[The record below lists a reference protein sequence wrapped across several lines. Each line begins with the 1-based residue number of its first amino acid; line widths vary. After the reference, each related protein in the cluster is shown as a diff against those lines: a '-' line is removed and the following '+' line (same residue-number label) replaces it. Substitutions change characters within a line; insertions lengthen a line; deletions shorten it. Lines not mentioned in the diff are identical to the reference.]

1 MRKKKLEKKNEKVLR
16 LNRFLAR
23 KDVLAGICILEDVSL
38 FFIVQYLLNICL
50 NLPLWFETQN
60 PKVCFGLKNLFP
72 VPERVESFKGFY
84 LVLVGVMVVWNL
96 ITIYQIRTSHS
107 EKNFNTNQKGS
118 ARWTTNREIK
128 EQYRGIP
135 DRDET
140 FPGAGGTIISRIGKT
155 LYIDDTLTNN
165 LIIGITRSGKGEMF
179 VIPSIDVYSR
189 ATEKTSMVI
198 TDPKM
203 ELYKTSKK
211 TLEERGYLVY
221 LLNLD
226 DPLHSMGFNP
236 LEQIKEEYLKKN
248 YAEAELLAQAFS
260 FSIFNPD
267 SATNQ
272 DSFWQE
278 TAASLLTALIL
289 AHIQDCV
296 KEDELTNER
305 RFEAWQKKRA
315 VYKKLTPKEQEEAKA
330 MCERRKQLGDI
341 LLDPR
346 VSAISLEEEFVYTKE
361 NEKKITMYSI
371 INTFTELARQKDE
384 ERPDLSALDSYFA
397 ERPMLDRAK
406 MKYAGTELAGD
417 RTKGSIYSSMFVK
430 LAIFTFEN
438 IAKMTAES
446 SLKLE
451 EVGFGDKP
459 VAVFLGIPDYDS
471 SPHFLATAFIRQ
483 LTFVLEKKAT
493 RYKTGKCKRKVRFI
507 LDEFGNLPAIQG
519 MDKFITVCLGRN
531 IAYDLYIQAYS
542 QVEQLYGKA
551 MDTIVGNCGNQI
563 YILTNDDRTAE
574 NFSKNLGNET
584 IIDIQRSGER
594 LSSSKSVMESA
605 TEKPLLNMNE
615 LEELREGECVVKRV
629 MKRRD
634 LKGKRIRPTPIFN
647 SEASG
652 KRFLYRYEYLT
663 DTFPNP
669 GEIDLTEV
677 NTEDR
682 SWIDHR
688 ERVWNFKRS
697 FVQMQMERLNANKV
711 LKLKEL
717 YNKDIILSLLEKVL
731 TTEEL
736 MKVDPELPVMKLLDL
751 IQQANLKE
759 EEKEQIISMIELS
772 AT

>member
-189 ATEKTSMVI
+189 ATEKT
-198 TDPKM
+198 
-203 ELYKTSKK
+203 
-211 TLEERGYLVY
+211 LEERGYLVY

-346 VSAISLEEEFVYTKE
+346 VSAIPLEEEFVYTKE

>member
-1 MRKKKLEKKNEKVLR
+1 M
-16 LNRFLAR
+16 
-23 KDVLAGICILEDVSL
+23 
-38 FFIVQYLLNICL
+38 
-50 NLPLWFETQN
+50 
-60 PKVCFGLKNLFP
+60 
-72 VPERVESFKGFY
+72 
-84 LVLVGVMVVWNL
+84 
-96 ITIYQIRTSHS
+96 
-107 EKNFNTNQKGS
+107 
-118 ARWTTNREIK
+118 
-128 EQYRGIP
+128 
-135 DRDET
+135 
-140 FPGAGGTIISRIGKT
+140 
-155 LYIDDTLTNN
+155 
-165 LIIGITRSGKGEMF
+165 
-179 VIPSIDVYSR
+179 
-189 ATEKTSMVI
+189 
-198 TDPKM
+198 
-203 ELYKTSKK
+203 
-211 TLEERGYLVY
+211 
-221 LLNLD
+221 
-226 DPLHSMGFNP
+226 
-236 LEQIKEEYLKKN
+236 
-248 YAEAELLAQAFS
+248 
-260 FSIFNPD
+260 
-267 SATNQ
+267 
-272 DSFWQE
+272 
-278 TAASLLTALIL
+278 TALIL

-346 VSAISLEEEFVYTKE
+346 VSAIPLEEEFVYTKE

-736 MKVDPELPVMKLLDL
+736 MKVDPEFPVMKLLDL